1 MGLFDK
7 LFGKKEVQAAE
18 QSTVFSGLT
27 LYKPAFSSWNGKL
40 YESELVRSAI
50 DARARAAAKLKVTIT
65 GSAQPS
71 FVSSFKTR
79 PNSMQTFYQFFYRAS
94 TILDMENNCI
104 FVPEIDQYGTLRG
117 FLPIAPE
124 KCEVVEYKKSM
135 WLRYTFARHRRAAVP
150 MSQCFIMTKHQYKN
164 DFFGASNNCM
174 HETMELMDLNAKA
187 IAEAVKNSSTYR
199 FIAKAGNLTKD
210 GDLAKAKKR
219 FVHENMQDDGGG
231 ILLFPSSM
239 ADIKQVTSTPFVVDP
254 KEVEIIRMNV
264 FDYFGVNED
273 ILQNK
278 ATPDQ
283 YSAFYE
289 GATEGFSIQFSES
302 ISNCVYTQRELNT
315 GNMIYATA
323 NRLQFMS
330 NSDKRAVSES
340 AADRGYMMLDEI
352 REIWNLPPLPNGA
365 GQVYPHR
372 GEYYYS
378 KAEELPATA
387 DEKDTGTETP
397 AAEAEQTEPET
408 QEQEET

>member
-7 LFGKKEVQAAE
+7 LFSKKEAEAAKE
-18 QSTVFSGLT
+18 ATTVYSGLT
-27 LYKPAFSSWNGKL
+27 LYRPAFTSWNGKL
-40 YESELVRSAI
+40 YESELVRAAI
-50 DARARAAAKLKVTIT
+50 DARARAAAKLKITVT

-71 FVSSFKTR
+71 FISSFKTR
-79 PNSMQTFYQFFYRAS
+79 PNSLQTFYQFFYRAS

-104 FVPEIDQYGTLRG
+104 FVPERDKYGQLRG
-117 FLPIAPE
+117 FFPIAPE
-124 KCEVVEYKKSM
+124 KCEVVEIKKVLY
-135 WLRYTFARHRRAAVP
+135 LRYTFADRKMAAVP

-164 DFFGASNNCM
+164 DFFGANNNCM
-174 HETMELMDLNAKA
+174 HNTMELMDLNEKA

-199 FIAKAGNLTKD
+199 FIAKATN
-210 GDLAKAKKR
+210 LAKDEDLKKSKKR
-219 FVHENMQDDGGG
+219 FMENNMTDDGGG

-239 ADIKQVTSTPFVVDP
+239 TDIKQVESSPFVVDP
-254 KEVEIIRMNV
+254 KEIEIIRTNV

-289 GATEGFSIQFSES
+289 GATEGFSIQFSEG
-302 ISNCVYTQRELNT
+302 ISNCVYTQREINT
-315 GNMIYATA
+315 GNFIYATA

-330 NSDKRAVSES
+330 NGDKRAVSES
-340 AADRGYMMLDEI
+340 AADRGYMMIDEI

-365 GQVYPHR
+365 GQVFPHR

-378 KAEELPATA
+378 KPEELPATEE
-387 DEKDTGTETP
+387 EKETGTE
-397 AAEAEQTEPET
+397 AAPEDPGAKEEQGET
-408 QEQEET
+408 